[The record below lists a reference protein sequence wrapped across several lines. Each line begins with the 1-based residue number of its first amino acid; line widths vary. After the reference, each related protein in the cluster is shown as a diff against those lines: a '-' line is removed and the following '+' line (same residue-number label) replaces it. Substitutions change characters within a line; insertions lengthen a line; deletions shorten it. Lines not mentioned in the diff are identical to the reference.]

1 MASACV
7 YEEKTLIHELTQ
19 GLQLAESL
27 RVNLHSP
34 ETREFL
40 IQKILSIYD
49 NALLVL
55 QSGVYAGQPREPES
69 SVSFRSPG
77 SEEFEFDRPFSG
89 QQGQNV
95 TSKKRKGSMTLEDHV
110 IICSGNRLEDNID
123 DGYNWRKYGQKDI
136 LGAKFPRSYYKCSYC
151 NSQKCFAKKQVQR
164 KDEDSTVFDI
174 AYKGKHTCILGVQ
187 SASPPL
193 SPSPQNH
200 EITPTFHQLSPPNPG
215 EMLSNLRANL
225 RVNTSDLGGYTDTVP
240 SSFSFP
246 STSSGLMEDH
256 HQFHFPNHCDD
267 ELWQVYSQAVI
278 SPATPESNFF
288 TEWGS
293 PPSLDFPANLEPLI
307 SPATTPESN
316 FYNSLRVYSPPFISP
331 ATSESNIFTEWGSS
345 SSLDLLTGPA
355 DVDSDFEFMN
365 SLF

>member
-19 GLQLAESL
+19 GLQLAEKL

-34 ETREFL
+34 ETSEFL

-49 NALLVL
+49 KALLVL
-55 QSGVYAGQPREPES
+55 QSGDSSRQPREPES
-69 SVSFRSPG
+69 SISFRSPG

-89 QQGQNV
+89 QNV
-95 TSKKRKGSMTLEDHV
+95 TSKKRKGSATWDDQV
-110 IICSGNRLEDNID
+110 IIRSGNGLEDNVD

-136 LGAKFPRSYYKCSYC
+136 LGAKFPRSYYKCSYR
-151 NSQKCFAKKQVQR
+151 NSQKCFATKQVQR

-174 AYKGKHTCILGVQ
+174 KYNGKHTCILGAQ
-187 SASPPL
+187 STSPP
-193 SPSPQNH
+193 PSPLPENR
-200 EITPTFHQLSPPNPG
+200 EIIPTLYQLSPPNPG
-215 EMLSNLRANL
+215 EMLSNLKANL
-225 RVNTSDLGGYTDTVP
+225 SVNTSDLGGYTDTVP

-246 STSSGLMEDH
+246 STSSGLMENR
-256 HQFHFPNHCDD
+256 HQFHIQNHCDD
-267 ELWQVYSQAVI
+267 ELWKVYSQAVI
-278 SPATPESNFF
+278 SPATSESNIF

-293 PPSLDFPANLEPLI
+293 SPSLDFPANLEPLI
-307 SPATTPESN
+307 SPESN
-316 FYNSLRVYSPPFISP
+316 FGDSLRVYSPPFVSP

-345 SSLDLLTGPA
+345 SSLDLLSGSG
-355 DVDSDFEFMN
+355 DVDSDFEFMK